1 MKTLIENTIL
11 ILAVIVL
18 STFMITSIEKADS
31 HVGYGY
37 KTEEEKLVLKQ
48 QYLDFVE
55 GRE

>member
-18 STFMITSIEKADS
+18 STFMIASIEKADTHIDKPIS
-31 HVGYGY
+31 
-37 KTEEEKLVLKQ
+37 KEEKMALYQ
-48 QYLDFVE
+48 QYLDCVE